1 MFLVSAGLLIGKVVL
16 MTTLRQQFIR
26 ELVVRGMTSRT
37 QESYVWQVY
46 RLARHYHRSPDQIGD
61 EELKA
66 FLFHLASE
74 LKLAPSTLNQA
85 VSALRS
91 FYRLVVHRSVD
102 YLEEFVPRV
111 RRAIRRPQ
119 VYSTEELERLF
130 TIGCPNLKHRAFL
143 MTVYGGG
150 LRVSEACHL
159 KLEDLHRSRSQIRVV
174 QGKGRKDRY
183 TLLSPRLLEELE
195 TYWWSFRPRVWLFPS
210 SMDPQ
215 SPMGERCGQKIF
227 YTAVERAG
235 LPPRGGIHSLR
246 HSFATHLVEAGVE
259 ITVVQ
264 ELLGHNHLGTTSTYL
279 HVSRQPLREI
289 KSPLQLLSLAPRRP
303 QPNQPEP
310 QA

>member
-1 MFLVSAGLLIGKVVL
+1 MSPK
-16 MTTLRQQFIR
+16 
-26 ELVVRGMTSRT
+26 T
-37 QESYVWQVY
+37 QEAYVWQVY
-46 RLARHYHRSPDQIGD
+46 RLAKHYHRPPDQVND

-91 FYRLVVHRSVD
+91 FYRLVLHRSVD
-102 YLEEFVPRV
+102 YLQEFIPSV
-111 RRAIRRPQ
+111 RHAIRRPQ
-119 VYSTEELERLF
+119 VFGKEELERLF
-130 TIGCPNLKHRAFL
+130 TVGCPNIKHRAFL
-143 MTVYGGG
+143 MTVYGAG

-159 KLEDLHRSRSQIRVV
+159 KLEDLHRSRMQIRVV

-210 SMDPQ
+210 STNPQLPMD
-215 SPMGERCGQKIF
+215 EACGQKIF
-227 YTAVERAG
+227 YTAVRRAG

-246 HSFATHLVEAGVE
+246 HSFATHLLEGGVE

-264 ELLGHNHLGTTSTYL
+264 QLLGHTSLGTTSTYL
-279 HVSRQPLREI
+279 HVRRQRLAEI
-289 KSPLQLLSLAPRRP
+289 DSPLQLLSLGPRKTKRKAPKA
-303 QPNQPEP
+303 